1 MVIFWDGCKKPAN
14 EIYQKVEE
22 KCKINPEQI
31 LFIDDTLENILAAKK
46 RGWQTIKATGYEF
59 EKIKEGVRQFLDE

>member
-1 MVIFWDGCKKPAN
+1 M
-14 EIYQKVEE
+14 
-22 KCKINPEQI
+22 NPEQI
-31 LFIDDTLENILAAKK
+31 LFIDDTFIDDTLENILAAKK